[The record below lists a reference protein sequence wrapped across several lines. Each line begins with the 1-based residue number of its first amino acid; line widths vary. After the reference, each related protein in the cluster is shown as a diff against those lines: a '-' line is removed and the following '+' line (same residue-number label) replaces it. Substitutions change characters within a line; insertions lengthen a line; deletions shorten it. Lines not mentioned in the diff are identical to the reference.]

1 MGLDFSVNF
10 KLPRARA
17 KNSFYSIEIIY
28 FRKCYLISRNIIDL
42 YYNYK
47 DDENFTTDWDG
58 YLWRLNTSRGDASLA
73 HPILYDIGKELT
85 KTYKE
90 IFENYPDE
98 YPNDTIWDIG
108 IYGKQIMYAINS
120 ISMFIMFMEKR
131 ISFEELIDAL
141 PLTEKEQEYINKY
154 IIGHEEEWDF
164 ENLKVECYY
173 SF

>member
-1 MGLDFSVNF
+1 MNF
-10 KLPRARA
+10 KLPRIRA
-17 KNSFYSIEIIY
+17 KSSFYSIEIIY
-28 FRKCYLISRNIIDL
+28 FRKCYLISRNITDL

-58 YLWRLNTSRGDASLA
+58 YLWRLNTSRDDTSLA

-90 IFENYPDE
+90 IFKNYPDE
-98 YPNDTIWDIG
+98 YDNDTIWDVG
-108 IYGKQIMYAINS
+108 TYGKQLMYAINS

>member
-10 KLPRARA
+10 KLPRA
-17 KNSFYSIEIIY
+17 KGKSWYSIEIIY

-42 YYNYK
+42 YYNYEN
-47 DDENFTTDWDG
+47 DENFITDWDG
-58 YLWRLNTSRGDASLA
+58 YLWRLTTSRNDASPA

-98 YPNDTIWDIG
+98 YNNDTIWEIG
-108 IYGKQIMYAINS
+108 IYGKQITNAINS

-141 PLTEKEQEYINKY
+141 PLSEKEREYIDKY
-154 IIGHEEEWDF
+154 ILGHEEEWNF